1 MSVFDPG
8 ITYELEH
15 LRNQK
20 ALGQTLHSL
29 SKAFEL
35 LLSSLQP
42 LLLLLLHLN
51 PHLLIS
57 AGRHYYAIPFL
68 LVLRPALLTVFSRFL
83 LASISASSSP
93 LPDFLLDLVVEAP
106 SEAMI
111 GYYESCLVFVESV
124 IFVLADR
131 NSVAEIEHYSGIEVD
146 DDSGSCFLE
155 RASDFDVLA
164 GVPAGFGAH

>member
-1 MSVFDPG
+1 M
-8 ITYELEH
+8 
-15 LRNQK
+15 
-20 ALGQTLHSL
+20 
-29 SKAFEL
+29 
-35 LLSSLQP
+35 
-42 LLLLLLHLN
+42 
-51 PHLLIS
+51 
-57 AGRHYYAIPFL
+57 
-68 LVLRPALLTVFSRFL
+68 
-83 LASISASSSP
+83 
-93 LPDFLLDLVVEAP
+93 VEAP